1 MNAQPQIFSISEI
14 LLSPSISLAA
24 EVQTLNRDV
33 NTRAPGDTEEFLQR
47 KSDIKLL
54 MDKYTQITNIILLLK
69 VYQFND
75 QINREDL
82 NIVNDPIFE
91 SYIINSFIYDNKTFR
106 QIVEDINLIK
116 SDYLHTTCPTNT
128 FKNFNPLDPLTN
140 TEIKSGDVLEVLNG
154 KCYERSAIYNSLIKG
169 AKDRETNLPLDP
181 ITGQQVN
188 KSTIKRMYMLLTN
201 EQKTIVDNLNLV
213 PNTVR
218 TFFINFV
225 MFLFTII
232 QNSSIGSLRYNEYNN
247 NYNAT
252 HLTTKNNAIFVNLL
266 IGLFILINT
275 LKLFIKSYNNPM
287 FMTQLNDYL
296 KGRRSFEIETYE

>member
-14 LLSPSISLAA
+14 LLSPTISLEN
-24 EVQTLNRDV
+24 EVETLNRDV
-33 NTRAPGDTEEFLQR
+33 NTRAHGDTVEFLKR

-54 MDKYTQITNIILLLK
+54 MDKYAQITNIILLLK
-69 VYQFND
+69 VYQFNG
-75 QINREDL
+75 QINPEDI

-140 TEIKSGDVLEVLNG
+140 TEITSGDILEVLNG

-169 AKDRETNLPLDP
+169 AKDLETNLPVDP
-181 ITGQQVN
+181 LTGQPVN
-188 KSTIKRMYMLLTN
+188 KSTIKRMYMLLTT
-201 EQKTIVDNLNLV
+201 EQKIIVDKLDLL
-213 PNTVR
+213 PNNIK
-218 TFFINFV
+218 TFFVNFV
-225 MFLFTII
+225 IFLFSIVQSI
-232 QNSSIGSLRYNEYNN
+232 SIGSRNNIMFNASTITPLMTNE
-247 NYNAT
+247 NAFF
-252 HLTTKNNAIFVNLL
+252 ASLL
-266 IGLFILINT
+266 IGLFILANT
-275 LKLFIKSYNNPM
+275 LTLFINSYNNTM

-296 KGRRSFEIETYE
+296 KGRRPFEIETYE